1 MKPVTL
7 AGTSGKVPVI
17 ISNEA
22 ETPLM
27 LRVTAIPSREVEL
40 EGKRSSAMEVMPKD
54 NFIEVPVD
62 LRDSLSGRLTVAVSA
77 GGLVLAS
84 DSVTVRASYLD
95 RLVMVLGVVLVLG
108 VLLAF
113 IIKRVRDAETAGT
126 NTSEDA
132 SPGTR
137 DQGGE

>member
-1 MKPVTL
+1 
-7 AGTSGKVPVI
+7 
-17 ISNEA
+17 
-22 ETPLM
+22 
-27 LRVTAIPSREVEL
+27 VEL
-40 EGKRSSAMEVMPKD
+40 EGERSSVMEVMPKD
-54 NFIEVPVD
+54 NFIELPVD

-95 RLVMVLGVVLVLG
+95 RLVMILGVVLVLG

-113 IIKRVRDAETAGT
+113 IIKRVRDVETAGT
-126 NTSEDA
+126 YTSEDDN
-132 SPGTR
+132 PGTQ